1 MYTAFKICI
10 SLIIS
15 ILLYVSIMFI
25 SGFIIQ
31 LLALGGE
38 LYQTVSIL
46 LPRII
51 LMISIIVIE
60 KKRKVSMGKWDIF
73 LIIIFFLPP
82 LSLIYTPFVLLRKN
96 AQI

>member
-1 MYTAFKICI
+1 
-10 SLIIS
+10 
-15 ILLYVSIMFI
+15 MFI